1 MMQQIKLF
9 ATLHQNH
16 VMMERSVLLILV
28 MLRLD
33 NVLTS
38 LFTLLNVLHHV
49 QVILIAKHG
58 EQNNTFLTIANT
70 QFVTLHLEHAL
81 QRHLTTNNVSQK
93 KSVKSTAL
101 QQMLVKALLASEKM
115 IHQSL
120 ANVGPT
126 NVMMERLV
134 LLMFVILSLESV
146 KIISSILH
154 NAQLHVKQLLTVL
167 HGESKTILQT
177 NAKLQFVTRMLEH
190 VPHKRLLM

>member
-1 MMQQIKLF
+1 MQLIMLF

-101 QQMLVKALLASEKM
+101 QQMLVKALHASEKM

-120 ANVGPT
+120 ANVGPI

-134 LLMFVILSLESV
+134 LLMFVIPLLESV
-146 KIISSILH
+146 KIISSTLH
-154 NAQLHVKQLLTVL
+154 NVHSHVKQALTVL

-177 NAKLQFVTRMLEH
+177 NA
-190 VPHKRLLM
+190 